1 LLFGVSF
8 GKLWEK
14 GGIMIPKSKRR
25 KIIINGVEYEYC
37 ISGFV
42 SIYIKNLATKQQT
55 SWYLELKPK
64 WGVQFSPKDIKEII
78 LNGELMGVKARVST
92 LKMPRL

>member
-1 LLFGVSF
+1 
-8 GKLWEK
+8 
-14 GGIMIPKSKRR
+14 MIPKSKRR

-64 WGVQFSPKDIKEII
+64 WGGSIFS
-78 LNGELMGVKARVST
+78 
-92 LKMPRL
+92 